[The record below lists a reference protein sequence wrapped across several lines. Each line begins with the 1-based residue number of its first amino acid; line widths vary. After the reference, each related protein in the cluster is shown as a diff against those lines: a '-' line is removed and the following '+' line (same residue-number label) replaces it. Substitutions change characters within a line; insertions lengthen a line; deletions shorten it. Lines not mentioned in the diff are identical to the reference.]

1 MAHGT
6 LTTTAPASKSPV
18 SGGVLRAIMRAA
30 GHTAVI
36 CVMAASFLPSAFSA
50 TPASRPSTVE
60 AVIDMYGA
68 PMRQAL
74 SPIFAMQNIP
84 YPPKR
89 MTWIGLKEEKVLLV
103 FAPDMAGKMKQ
114 VLSYPIIGASGVS
127 GPKLREGDK
136 QVPEGFYGI
145 MRFRPVVLAH
155 LGLEVGYPNTE
166 DRKHGAQEHRTTL
179 GGDIMIHGH
188 FYSTGCLAMGD
199 PAIEELF
206 VMAHDVGLENIKIIF
221 APCNL
226 TVREPQLDLKKQPK
240 WVPALYERLRN
251 ELRNYPIRTRP

>member
-1 MAHGT
+1 MAHRTLVPTKSGVLLAFARSTVLAFACSAT
-6 LTTTAPASKSPV
+6 LTFS
-18 SGGVLRAIMRAA
+18 
-30 GHTAVI
+30 
-36 CVMAASFLPSAFSA
+36 LPGCPA
-50 TPASRPSTVE
+50 TPPSRPTTVE

-68 PMRQAL
+68 SMRQTL
-74 SPIFAMQNIP
+74 TPIFAMHNIP

-89 MTWIGLKEEKVLLV
+89 MTWIGLKEEKLLLL
-103 FAPDMAGKMKQ
+103 FAPDMTGKMKH
-114 VLSYPIIGASGVS
+114 VLTYPIIGTSGVS

-145 MRFRPVVLAH
+145 TRFRPVVLAH
-155 LGLEVGYPNTE
+155 LGLEVGYPNPE
-166 DRKHGAQEHRTTL
+166 EKKHAAREHRTML

-206 VMAHDVGLENIKIIF
+206 VMAHDVSPKNIQIIL

-226 TVREPQLDLKKQPK
+226 AVREPQVDLKKQPS
-240 WVPALYERLRN
+240 WVPQLYERLRN
-251 ELRNYPIRTRP
+251 ELRKYPIPKA